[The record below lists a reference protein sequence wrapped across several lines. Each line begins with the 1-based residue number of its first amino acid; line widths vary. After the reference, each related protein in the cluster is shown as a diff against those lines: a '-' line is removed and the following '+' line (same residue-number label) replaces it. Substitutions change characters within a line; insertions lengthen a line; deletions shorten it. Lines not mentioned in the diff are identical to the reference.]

1 MLRLFLSSFIDGSP
15 PVLRAPSILSEKI
28 IFVLDNG
35 KGKEFRKLPFVA
47 NLFDMVFHSLIMEHD
62 DLICCE
68 NKGIRVVK
76 AKEELSIHNYGPPH
90 RFLPSS
96 PHISCF
102 LPNDA
107 NGTKQAVQVFKSNK
121 LRPSGIVSGYKRNS
135 QHDLL
140 DDFAPPVSV
149 YLVSLTSVTVGKLTR
164 MVVNVSQYP
173 WYVLRNVCINTR
185 QAWISTHN
193 SP

>member
-1 MLRLFLSSFIDGSP
+1 MLRLFLTSFIDGLP
-15 PVLRAPSILSEKI
+15 PVLGVPSILSEKI

-76 AKEELSIHNYGPPH
+76 AKEVLSIHNYGPPH
-90 RFLPSS
+90 RFPSSS

-140 DDFAPPVSV
+140 DDFAPPV
-149 YLVSLTSVTVGKLTR
+149 
-164 MVVNVSQYP
+164 P
-173 WYVLRNVCINTR
+173 CI
-185 QAWISTHN
+185 WCL
-193 SP
+193 